1 MLRAKLPKHSWLGNG
16 RRVSTDLPDDLV
28 DSMTDVKLALEDV
41 VFILQAAGQI
51 KS

>member
-1 MLRAKLPKHSWLGNG
+1 MRLVAPMISPAWQWAEG
-16 RRVSTDLPDDLV
+16 STDLPDDLV
-28 DSMTDVKLALEDV
+28 DTMIDVKLALEDV